1 MSKKYTSCKRPDFL
15 RMIYR
20 KYMLGEIAFDEL
32 RHRLLA
38 ANKTFEW
45 VNSVRVDSRAYNR
58 LNFRLTQDD
67 ILNERFLNYLA
78 QGQFKDEF
86 IVTATELDYPQ
97 DLPVKETEVASRNEP
112 LFRSSR
118 SEPSIIS

>member
-1 MSKKYTSCKRPDFL
+1 MSKKYISCKRPDFL

-67 ILNERFLNYLA
+67 ILNERFLNYMA
-78 QGQFKDEF
+78 QGHLKDDF
-86 IVTATELDYPQ
+86 IVTATELDYPR
-97 DLPVKETEVASRNEP
+97 DLPVSEIPTAVRNEP
-112 LFRSSR
+112 LFRTDR
-118 SEPSIIS
+118 TEPSIIS

>member
-67 ILNERFLNYLA
+67 ILNERFLNYMA
-78 QGQFKDEF
+78 QGQFKDDF
-86 IVTATELDYPQ
+86 IVTATDLDYPR
-97 DLPVKETEVASRNEP
+97 DLPVQEIPTAVRNEP
-112 LFRSSR
+112 LFRTDR
-118 SEPSIIS
+118 TEPSIIS

>member
-1 MSKKYTSCKRPDFL
+1 MSKKYISCKRPDFL

-112 LFRSSR
+112 LFRSYR
-118 SEPSIIS
+118 TEPSIIS

>member
-1 MSKKYTSCKRPDFL
+1 MSKKYISCKRPDFL

-32 RHRLLA
+32 RHRMLA

-67 ILNERFLNYLA
+67 ILNERFLNYMA

>member
-1 MSKKYTSCKRPDFL
+1 
-15 RMIYR
+15 
-20 KYMLGEIAFDEL
+20 MLGEIAFDEL

-67 ILNERFLNYLA
+67 ILNERFLNYMA
-78 QGQFKDEF
+78 QGQFKDDF
-86 IVTATELDYPQ
+86 IVTATDLDYPR
-97 DLPVKETEVASRNEP
+97 DLPVQEIPTAVRNEP
-112 LFRSSR
+112 LFRTDR
-118 SEPSIIS
+118 TEPSIIS

>member
-20 KYMLGEIAFDEL
+20 KYMLGEIGFDEL

>member
-20 KYMLGEIAFDEL
+20 KYMLGEIGFDEL
-32 RHRLLA
+32 RHRMLA

-78 QGQFKDEF
+78 QGQFTDDF
-86 IVTATELDYPQ
+86 IVTSSDLDFPRDLKVEELKTP
-97 DLPVKETEVASRNEP
+97 ARNEP
-112 LFRSSR
+112 LFRTSR